1 VGAEPTGEII
11 AGYEVTGELGKGTA
25 GRVVR
30 ARQKTLNRVVALKL
44 LDPRVARDKATL
56 ERFLREARALAP
68 LRHPNV
74 ASLIDVGQDPQ
85 TGQHFIAFELVE
97 GPSVEQLLTEKKR
110 LPQEEALRI
119 ALGVAEGLTCSE
131 QHRVVHRDVQ
141 PANILLA
148 PDGTPKLI
156 DMGLAKRLDE
166 SGSITVG
173 GLITTPHYVSPEQA
187 MELDSLD
194 VRADLYALG
203 ITLFRMVTGRLP
215 FEGDGF
221 LEVVTR
227 HINEDVPDPR
237 TVSKRVSDEVA
248 AIIVGLCARD
258 RESRYPTA
266 RAAANDIQRVIDGTA
281 PLGPERAGEAVVRAA
296 PSSDAGGEDD
306 GGPQAE
312 SGVGGASELLKGVP
326 FRVVVTSPDGPPIE
340 RTFDQPVV
348 TIGRDPSCDLHI
360 NDKTV
365 SRRHA
370 ELLRNGPTFA
380 LSARETANGTFVNE
394 KLVKELVLLAP
405 TDELRIAEKY
415 RLSVTALGKAEESGG
430 WERGDEAPAARPR
443 ETFVQD
449 PDDDED
455 YSRRQAAGEEV
466 GRGTSGRSA
475 GQKTP
480 SSTGRPPGAKT
491 PASTNRPGPP
501 SSPATVAATKKPPSS
516 VSVPATKIPK
526 PKTPPQTS
534 RPPADDEDDPYAPR
548 PAAKGPKP
556 VADEVDPYAPTP
568 LPTQLPPRSAAADK
582 VHEEEEGETLSPFAR
597 RAPKSDPKGPPK
609 TEAKAAP
616 KPEPK
621 PAPKPE
627 APKAEVKPTPKPEA
641 PKAEVKPAPKPEP
654 KPAPKPE
661 APSTDPHG
669 KGRAQGPTMRVDP
682 AQAREAAQRDAA
694 AREAATSNEPRTEVA
709 LRADLGLPPAVK
721 HPPRSEPAPADDT
734 TTPFLRVE
742 RKGGPSGPEAL
753 VFHAQGQRKRVPLS
767 ASFVVGR
774 GPGCDLVLRHP
785 HAPRAAAL
793 VVRAAD
799 GATLFNVAP
808 SPVIVT
814 VNGAPVAGEHR
825 LAHGDA
831 IEVYGAQLTFE
842 AR

>member
-1 VGAEPTGEII
+1 MGAEPTGEII

-44 LDPRVARDKATL
+44 LDPRVARDKTTL

-74 ASLIDVGQDPQ
+74 ASLIDVGQDPS

-97 GPSVEQLLTEKKR
+97 GPSVEQLLTEKKK

-194 VRADLYALG
+194 IRADLYALG

-248 AIIVGLCARD
+248 AIIGGLCARD
-258 RESRYPTA
+258 REARYPTA

-296 PSSDAGGEDD
+296 PSSDGGGDDLGAG
-306 GGPQAE
+306 PAAE

-415 RLSVTALGKAEESGG
+415 RMSVTALGKAEETGG
-430 WERGDEAPAARPR
+430 WAERGDEAPSARPR

-449 PDDDED
+449 PADDEA

-466 GRGTSGRSA
+466 GRGSSGRSAA

-491 PASTNRPGPP
+491 PASTNRPDPPP
-501 SSPATVAATKKPPSS
+501 SPAAPTATRKPPSS

-526 PKTPPQTS
+526 PRTPPQ
-534 RPPADDEDDPYAPR
+534 AEDEDDPYAPR
-548 PAAKGPKP
+548 SAKGKP

-568 LPTQLPPRSAAADK
+568 LPTQLPPKSAASER
-582 VHEEEEGETLSPFAR
+582 VYEEEEGETLSPFAR
-597 RAPKSDPKGPPK
+597 RAPKS
-609 TEAKAAP
+609 E
-616 KPEPK
+616 
-621 PAPKPE
+621 
-627 APKAEVKPTPKPEA
+627 PKAEARPA

-661 APSTDPHG
+661 PKPAPKPEPKPAPRPEAAKSDEPRENPHG
-669 KGRAQGPTMRVDP
+669 KARAQGPTIRVDA
-682 AQAREAAQRDAA
+682 AQAREVAQREAA
-694 AREAATSNEPRTEVA
+694 AREAARSDEPRTEVA
-709 LRADLGLPPAVK
+709 LRADLGLPPAIK
-721 HPPRSEPAPADDT
+721 DPPRSAPAPADDAM
-734 TTPFLRVE
+734 TPFLRVE